1 MSKTL
6 YVISFG
12 VKKNMFCFPFVFQE
26 HVNTWTCPE
35 TQGHHVLQFITF
47 LAPCDGTR
55 YTVRKECVVLADHT
69 SGFLWKRVPRLMDTN
84 SCTSAFVGQWTS
96 SFCSGS
102 RRGDQRTQSK
112 VRETD
117 LHCNG
122 APLVHVAL
130 SDLQS
135 NWWSGLKGPLSS
147 PRWHIAVI
155 FLEYTVL
162 SSLSS

>member
-1 MSKTL
+1 MSRNTRSSCTL
-6 YVISFG
+6 VYNFLGSMWRHKIYS
-12 VKKNMFCFPFVFQE
+12 
-26 HVNTWTCPE
+26 
-35 TQGHHVLQFITF
+35 TQGMCGAGRSFFRIPV
-47 LAPCDGTR
+47 
-55 YTVRKECVVLADHT
+55 
-69 SGFLWKRVPRLMDTN
+69 KRVPRLMDTN